1 MRKKIF
7 KNMCLLA
14 LVTILLSSLLVT
26 IVYYANSDARMKSEV
41 REETRFVRGAVEL
54 SGQDYLAT
62 VENTANRITL
72 IDTDGTVLYDNQADP
87 ATMENH
93 SDREEFQEASTAGA
107 GEATRISDTIA
118 EQTFYYAVKLQ
129 NGQVLRVAATTDS
142 VFAAVLAVLPWILG
156 VEVLVA
162 VCTVLFS
169 NFLTKKIVAPINRL
183 DLDHPADNE
192 IYDELSPLLGKIS
205 RQNEVIAQQM
215 KSLREKQ
222 EEFTSITENMSEGF
236 LVLDNNT
243 DILSYNTSA
252 LRLLGAETVPAESHV
267 SALALNR
274 SAGFRSAVDG
284 ALAGKRSEQLV
295 RQGGRC
301 CQVMANPVLRD
312 GEVEGAV
319 VVILDIT
326 EREERENLRREFTA
340 NVSHELKTPLTS
352 ISGFAEIIKNGIVKP
367 EDIPRFAGNIYEE
380 SQRLVTLVDDILN
393 LSRLDEADVQLERED
408 FDLSSLAR
416 DVAGRLKASAKKN
429 GVVITVIGDKA
440 EINGVKSIVD
450 EMVFNLVDN
459 AVKYNKQNGRVTV
472 TVGSSSD
479 GTALTVTD
487 TGIGIPQAECGPGV
501 RALLP
506 GGQEPLQGDWRHGPG
521 ALHRQAWGGLPQRQ
535 GQPAEHRRRRH
546 HRAPG
551 ISQLITSSSLK
562 IFPRKGK
569 GLPAGRLFPFAFAGS
584 IQEQAEGVAL
594 CVEEHDDPLV
604 L

>member
-142 VFAAVLAVLPWILG
+142 VFAAVLAVLPWIFG
-156 VEVLVA
+156 VAVLVA

-252 LRLLGAETVPAESHV
+252 LRLLGAEAVPAESHV

-472 TVGSSSD
+472 TVDSSSD

-487 TGIGIPQAECGPGV
+487 TGIGIPQADVDRVFERFYRVDKSHSKEIGGTGLGLSIVKHGAAFHNAKVSLQSTEGEGTTV
-501 RALLP
+501 RLV
-506 GGQEPLQGDWRHGPG
+506 
-521 ALHRQAWGGLPQRQ
+521 
-535 GQPAEHRRRRH
+535 
-546 HRAPG
+546 
-551 ISQLITSSSLK
+551 
-562 IFPRKGK
+562 FP
-569 GLPAGRLFPFAFAGS
+569 S
-584 IQEQAEGVAL
+584 
-594 CVEEHDDPLV
+594 
-604 L
+604 

>member
-26 IVYYANSDARMKSEV
+26 IGYYANSDARMKSEV

-252 LRLLGAETVPAESHV
+252 LRLLGAEAVPAESHV

-472 TVGSSSD
+472 TVDSSSD

-487 TGIGIPQAECGPGV
+487 TGIGIPQADVDRVFERFYRVDKSHSKEIGGTGLGLSIVKHGAAFHNAKVSLQSTEGEGTTV
-501 RALLP
+501 RLV
-506 GGQEPLQGDWRHGPG
+506 
-521 ALHRQAWGGLPQRQ
+521 
-535 GQPAEHRRRRH
+535 
-546 HRAPG
+546 
-551 ISQLITSSSLK
+551 
-562 IFPRKGK
+562 FPN
-569 GLPAGRLFPFAFAGS
+569 
-584 IQEQAEGVAL
+584 
-594 CVEEHDDPLV
+594 
-604 L
+604 

>member
-169 NFLTKKIVAPINRL
+169 NFLIKKIVAPINRL

-252 LRLLGAETVPAESHV
+252 LRLLGAEAVPAESHV

-472 TVGSSSD
+472 TVDSSSD

-487 TGIGIPQAECGPGV
+487 TGIGIPQADVDRVFERFYRVDKSHSKEIGGTGLGLSIVKHGAAFHNAKVSLQSTEGEGTTV
-501 RALLP
+501 RLV
-506 GGQEPLQGDWRHGPG
+506 
-521 ALHRQAWGGLPQRQ
+521 
-535 GQPAEHRRRRH
+535 
-546 HRAPG
+546 
-551 ISQLITSSSLK
+551 
-562 IFPRKGK
+562 FPN
-569 GLPAGRLFPFAFAGS
+569 
-584 IQEQAEGVAL
+584 
-594 CVEEHDDPLV
+594 
-604 L
+604 

>member
-252 LRLLGAETVPAESHV
+252 LRLLGAEAVPAESHV

-416 DVAGRLKASAKKN
+416 DVVGRLKASAKKN

-472 TVGSSSD
+472 TVDSSSD

-487 TGIGIPQAECGPGV
+487 TGIGIPQADVDRVFERFYRVDKSHSKEIGGTGLGLSIVKHGAAFHNAKVSLQSTEGEGTTV
-501 RALLP
+501 RLV
-506 GGQEPLQGDWRHGPG
+506 
-521 ALHRQAWGGLPQRQ
+521 
-535 GQPAEHRRRRH
+535 
-546 HRAPG
+546 
-551 ISQLITSSSLK
+551 
-562 IFPRKGK
+562 FPN
-569 GLPAGRLFPFAFAGS
+569 
-584 IQEQAEGVAL
+584 
-594 CVEEHDDPLV
+594 
-604 L
+604 

>member
-1 MRKKIF
+1 
-7 KNMCLLA
+7 MCLLA

-169 NFLTKKIVAPINRL
+169 NFLIKKIVAPINRL

-252 LRLLGAETVPAESHV
+252 LRLLGAEAVPAESHV

-472 TVGSSSD
+472 TVDSSSD

-487 TGIGIPQAECGPGV
+487 TGIGIPQADVDRVFERFYRVDKSHSKEIGGTGLGLSIVKHGAAFHNAKVSLQSTEGEGTTV
-501 RALLP
+501 RLV
-506 GGQEPLQGDWRHGPG
+506 
-521 ALHRQAWGGLPQRQ
+521 
-535 GQPAEHRRRRH
+535 
-546 HRAPG
+546 
-551 ISQLITSSSLK
+551 
-562 IFPRKGK
+562 FPN
-569 GLPAGRLFPFAFAGS
+569 
-584 IQEQAEGVAL
+584 
-594 CVEEHDDPLV
+594 
-604 L
+604 

>member
-1 MRKKIF
+1 
-7 KNMCLLA
+7 MCLLA

-252 LRLLGAETVPAESHV
+252 LQLLGAETVPAESHV

-472 TVGSSSD
+472 TVDSSSD

-487 TGIGIPQAECGPGV
+487 TGIGIPQADVDRVFERFYRVDKSHSKEIGGTGLGLSIV
-501 RALLP
+501 KHAALIL
-506 GGQEPLQGDWRHGPG
+506 G
-521 ALHRQAWGGLPQRQ
+521 AAIELD
-535 GQPAEHRRRRH
+535 
-546 HRAPG
+546 
-551 ISQLITSSSLK
+551 STV
-562 IFPRKGK
+562 GK
-569 GLPAGRLFPFAFAGS
+569 GTIVTVRFPM
-584 IQEQAEGVAL
+584 EKK
-594 CVEEHDDPLV
+594 
-604 L
+604 

>member
-252 LRLLGAETVPAESHV
+252 LRLLGAEAVPAESHV

-301 CQVMANPVLRD
+301 CQVMANSVLRD

-472 TVGSSSD
+472 TVDSSSD

-487 TGIGIPQAECGPGV
+487 TGIGIPQADVDRVFERFYRVDKSHSKEIGGTGLGLSIVKHGAAFHNAKVSLQSTEGEGTTV
-501 RALLP
+501 RLV
-506 GGQEPLQGDWRHGPG
+506 
-521 ALHRQAWGGLPQRQ
+521 
-535 GQPAEHRRRRH
+535 
-546 HRAPG
+546 
-551 ISQLITSSSLK
+551 
-562 IFPRKGK
+562 FPN
-569 GLPAGRLFPFAFAGS
+569 
-584 IQEQAEGVAL
+584 
-594 CVEEHDDPLV
+594 
-604 L
+604 

>member
-26 IVYYANSDARMKSEV
+26 IVYYANSDVRMKSEV

-252 LRLLGAETVPAESHV
+252 LRLLGAEAVPAESHV

-472 TVGSSSD
+472 TVDSSSD

-487 TGIGIPQAECGPGV
+487 TGIGIPQADVDRVFERFYRVDKSHSKEIGGTGLGLSIVKHGAAFHNAKVSLQSTEGEGTTV
-501 RALLP
+501 RLV
-506 GGQEPLQGDWRHGPG
+506 
-521 ALHRQAWGGLPQRQ
+521 
-535 GQPAEHRRRRH
+535 
-546 HRAPG
+546 
-551 ISQLITSSSLK
+551 
-562 IFPRKGK
+562 FPN
-569 GLPAGRLFPFAFAGS
+569 
-584 IQEQAEGVAL
+584 
-594 CVEEHDDPLV
+594 
-604 L
+604 

>member
-252 LRLLGAETVPAESHV
+252 LRLLGAEAVPAESHV

-380 SQRLVTLVDDILN
+380 SQRLVTLVDDTLN

-472 TVGSSSD
+472 TVDSSSD

-487 TGIGIPQAECGPGV
+487 TGIGIPQADVDRVFERFYRVDKSHSKEIGGTGLGLSIVKHGAAFHNAKVSLQSTEGEGTTV
-501 RALLP
+501 RLV
-506 GGQEPLQGDWRHGPG
+506 
-521 ALHRQAWGGLPQRQ
+521 
-535 GQPAEHRRRRH
+535 
-546 HRAPG
+546 
-551 ISQLITSSSLK
+551 
-562 IFPRKGK
+562 FPN
-569 GLPAGRLFPFAFAGS
+569 
-584 IQEQAEGVAL
+584 
-594 CVEEHDDPLV
+594 
-604 L
+604 

>member
-169 NFLTKKIVAPINRL
+169 NFLIKKIVAPINRL

-472 TVGSSSD
+472 TVDSSSD

-487 TGIGIPQAECGPGV
+487 TGIGIPQADVDRVFERFYRVDKSHSKEIGGTGLGLSIVKHGAAFHNAKVSLQSTEGEGTTV
-501 RALLP
+501 RLV
-506 GGQEPLQGDWRHGPG
+506 
-521 ALHRQAWGGLPQRQ
+521 
-535 GQPAEHRRRRH
+535 
-546 HRAPG
+546 
-551 ISQLITSSSLK
+551 
-562 IFPRKGK
+562 FPN
-569 GLPAGRLFPFAFAGS
+569 
-584 IQEQAEGVAL
+584 
-594 CVEEHDDPLV
+594 
-604 L
+604 

>member
-1 MRKKIF
+1 MQKKIF
-7 KNMCLLA
+7 KSMCLLT
-14 LVTILLSSLLVT
+14 LVAVVLSSLLT
-26 IVYYANSDARMKSEV
+26 ALVYYASFDKRMKEEV
-41 REETRFVRGAVEL
+41 REETQFVRSAVEL
-54 SGQDYLAT
+54 SGIGYLEKVAGT
-62 VENTANRITL
+62 PNRITL
-72 IDTDGTVLYDNQADP
+72 VDTDGTVLYDNQAE
-87 ATMENH
+87 AASMENH
-93 SDREEFQEASTAGA
+93 GGREEVREALTGGA
-107 GEATRISDTIA
+107 GEASRVSGTLS

-129 NGQVLRVAATTDS
+129 NGQVLRVAAQTES
-142 VFAAVLAVLPWILG
+142 VFAALVSVLPWMVG
-156 VEVLVA
+156 VALAAALV
-162 VCTVLFS
+162 TVIFS
-169 NFLTKKIVAPINRL
+169 RFLTRKIVAPINAL
-183 DLDHPADNE
+183 DLDHPADNAS
-192 IYDELSPLLGKIS
+192 YDELSPLLNRIA
-205 RQNEVIAQQM
+205 RQGQVIEEQIR
-215 KSLREKQ
+215 SLREKQ

-236 LVLDNNT
+236 LVLDRNT

-252 LRLLGAETVPAESHV
+252 LRLLGAEAAPAESHA

-274 SAGFRSAVDG
+274 SAGFRSAVDT
-284 ALAGKRSEQLV
+284 ALSGSRGEQLL
-295 RQGGRC
+295 RQNGRC
-301 CQVMANPVLRD
+301 CQVMANPVWRE

-326 EREERENLRREFTA
+326 EQEERENLRREFTA

-472 TVGSSSD
+472 TVDSSSD

-487 TGIGIPQAECGPGV
+487 TGIGIPQADVDRVFERFYRVDKSHSKEIGGTGLGLSIVKHGAAFHNAKVSLQSTEGEGTTV
-501 RALLP
+501 RLV
-506 GGQEPLQGDWRHGPG
+506 
-521 ALHRQAWGGLPQRQ
+521 
-535 GQPAEHRRRRH
+535 
-546 HRAPG
+546 
-551 ISQLITSSSLK
+551 
-562 IFPRKGK
+562 FPN
-569 GLPAGRLFPFAFAGS
+569 
-584 IQEQAEGVAL
+584 
-594 CVEEHDDPLV
+594 
-604 L
+604 

>member
-1 MRKKIF
+1 
-7 KNMCLLA
+7 MCLLA

-252 LRLLGAETVPAESHV
+252 LRLLGAEAVPAESHV

-284 ALAGKRSEQLV
+284 ALDGKRSEQLV

-472 TVGSSSD
+472 TVDSSSD

-487 TGIGIPQAECGPGV
+487 TGIGIPQADVDRVFERFYRVDKSHSKEIGGTGLGLSIVKHGAAFHNAKVSLQSTEGEGTTV
-501 RALLP
+501 RLV
-506 GGQEPLQGDWRHGPG
+506 
-521 ALHRQAWGGLPQRQ
+521 
-535 GQPAEHRRRRH
+535 
-546 HRAPG
+546 
-551 ISQLITSSSLK
+551 
-562 IFPRKGK
+562 FPN
-569 GLPAGRLFPFAFAGS
+569 
-584 IQEQAEGVAL
+584 
-594 CVEEHDDPLV
+594 
-604 L
+604 

>member
-1 MRKKIF
+1 
-7 KNMCLLA
+7 MCLLA

-459 AVKYNKQNGRVTV
+459 AVKCNKQNGRVTV
-472 TVGSSSD
+472 TVDSSSD

-487 TGIGIPQAECGPGV
+487 TGIGIPQADVDRVFERFYRVDKSHSKEIGGTGLGLSIVKHGAAFHNAKVSLQSTEGEGTTV
-501 RALLP
+501 RLV
-506 GGQEPLQGDWRHGPG
+506 
-521 ALHRQAWGGLPQRQ
+521 
-535 GQPAEHRRRRH
+535 
-546 HRAPG
+546 
-551 ISQLITSSSLK
+551 
-562 IFPRKGK
+562 FPN
-569 GLPAGRLFPFAFAGS
+569 
-584 IQEQAEGVAL
+584 
-594 CVEEHDDPLV
+594 
-604 L
+604 